1 MGFFGRF
8 YHILTD
14 NHIHV
19 NCIYI
24 FKKTKNGLFF
34 LITHIDFFIIFSII
48 VQIIFLAI
56 FRSFFNVNPHCAPT
70 EFMILSLRGK
80 IIYFLSNASQST
92 RLN

>member
-1 MGFFGRF
+1 MGVFGRF

-48 VQIIFLAI
+48 VQLIFFGHFQIIFECKPPLCPNRVYDFI
-56 FRSFFNVNPHCAPT
+56 IEREDYLFFIKCFPIN
-70 EFMILSLRGK
+70 
-80 IIYFLSNASQST
+80 
-92 RLN
+92 